1 MKVFFHNIKLSG
13 FKISKKKVV
22 CIYDDLYF
30 LWSVKKQ
37 QHSPYRVSNLR
48 PMGCLQP
55 RMAVNEAQHKIVN
68 LLKTLLDFVVITCC
82 SVVNVWPKTTLLLP
96 EWYRDAKRL
105 DTPEYVYKGGPQTPA
120 FIYKKF
126 CVYSYTFKLQSPSKY
141 SPFHAIHLSG
151 HFFFHRLEQF
161 LNTLTLMPFS
171 ASAFFVSLLPHQQN
185 VSLWG
190 FFSSGETNK
199 KSHPGLDQVNREFG
213 AYRLCCL
220 GSKTA
225 GHSARFGQ
233 VYL

>member
-1 MKVFFHNIKLSG
+1 M
-13 FKISKKKVV
+13 
-22 CIYDDLYF
+22 
-30 LWSVKKQ
+30 KKQ

-82 SVVNVWPKTTLLLP
+82 SVVNVWPKTTLRLP

-105 DTPEYVYKGGPQTPA
+105 DTPEYVYKGGPQTLHL
-120 FIYKKF
+120 FIKNSVCILTHLNF
-126 CVYSYTFKLQSPSKY
+126 SHLQSTLHFMRY
-141 SPFHAIHLSG
+141 TYRDI
-151 HFFFHRLEQF
+151 FFFHRLEQF

-171 ASAFFVSLLPHQQN
+171 ASAFFVLLLPHQQN